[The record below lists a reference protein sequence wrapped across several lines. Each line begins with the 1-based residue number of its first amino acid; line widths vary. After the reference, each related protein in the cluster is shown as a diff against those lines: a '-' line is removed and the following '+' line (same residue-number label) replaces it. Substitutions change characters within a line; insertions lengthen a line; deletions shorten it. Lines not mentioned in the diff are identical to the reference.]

1 MRLNAGRRDTLP
13 ICVALDLETTGLDP
27 AQDTIIEIGAV
38 KFQGRQV
45 LDTFETLVN
54 PYREIPTEVRRLTGI
69 GQGLVDKAPPF
80 PALAEDLMDFVGPHL
95 VVGHRIAFDLDFL
108 SRQGLPFANEV
119 FDTWDLASILLPHS
133 TDYSLQTLARELGA
147 EHSRPHR
154 ALPDAQATR
163 EIFLVML
170 EKASELDPAT
180 VSYIRHLASLAQW
193 PEGRMLEQLVGHAVS
208 NTSQMG
214 LTGVDLDSLAKRLGR
229 TDGTVRPTKNME
241 PLDAEQLAGHLAP
254 GGLFSRKYS
263 GFEHRPQQ
271 VEMMRAVAGAINS
284 GEHMMVEGGTGVG
297 KSLAYLLP
305 AILYS
310 LKNGARVVVS
320 TNTINLQ
327 EQLLQKDIPALV
339 KVLEEDGVIPAGQ
352 FRAASLKGRA
362 NYLCPRRWRRLAGG
376 EGLSEDE
383 ARLLSKTLIWL
394 QYTAD
399 GDRSEINLS
408 WKDSGIWS
416 RISAGDKGQCPGVRG
431 EGPCFL
437 RAARERADAAHILV
451 VNHALL
457 LSDLARGG
465 GLLPEYQHLI
475 IDEAH
480 HLEEGATRQL
490 GFLVSQGRLAEEL
503 ETLGRLLGDARSALM
518 RSGSSSVLTEQ
529 FEALA
534 GDLDARWPRRT
545 RASWDRL
552 WDLVER
558 FMDQH
563 HEGGGDLYQL
573 RIARS
578 TRAQPGWSE
587 VEIAWENL
595 DVVLAEGVKG
605 LERLQHFL
613 DTLSLAD
620 QTIDE
625 VIPEIT
631 TWLEGLGEMR
641 DQLSSL
647 ITAPAEESRIEWIAR
662 GDDSSN
668 RSDIVLH
675 SAPLNVGAELD
686 ERLFSRKRSVI
697 LTSATLATQGN
708 FDYFRQRVGVL
719 EGAELAV
726 GSPFDYRRA
735 ALLLIPEDMPP
746 LDAWDYQRAMESILV
761 GLVKALTGRVMVLY
775 TSHASLRS
783 AARAI
788 RGPLEAEGIQVLAQ
802 GIDGSPRR
810 IVRRFADNPKG
821 VILGTSS
828 FWEGVDL
835 SGGVLKALVI
845 ARIPFHVPTEPIFAA
860 RSSEYEDP
868 FHQYAIPQAVLRFR
882 QGIGRLIRGS
892 EDRGAVVILDK
903 RIISRSYGR
912 AFLDSA
918 GNWTVRTEPLSAIP
932 GSVSEWVRERS

>member
-1 MRLNAGRRDTLP
+1 MRLNAERRDTPP
-13 ICVALDLETTGLDP
+13 ICVSLDLETTGLDP
-27 AQDTIIEIGAV
+27 AKDTIIEIGAV
-38 KFQGRQV
+38 KFQGHQI
-45 LDTFETLVN
+45 LYTFQSLVN
-54 PYREIPTEVRRLTGI
+54 PYQEIPAEVKRLTGI
-69 GQGLVDKAPPF
+69 GQGLVDEAPPF
-80 PALAEDLMDFVGPHL
+80 PALAGDLLDFVGPHL
-95 VVGHRIAFDLDFL
+95 VIGHRISFDLDFL
-108 SRQGLPFANEV
+108 SKQGLPLGNEV
-119 FDTWDLASILLPHS
+119 FDTWDLASVLLPHS
-133 TDYSLQTLARELGA
+133 TDYSLATLAHELGA

-154 ALPDAQATR
+154 ALSDAQAAR
-163 EIFLVML
+163 EIFLFML

-180 VSYIRHLASLAQW
+180 VAYIRHLASLARW
-193 PEGRMLEQLVGHAVS
+193 TEGRLLEQLVSHTGS
-208 NTSQMG
+208 DTTQMG
-214 LTGVDLDSLAKRLGR
+214 LTGIDLDSLAKRLAR
-229 TDGTVRPTKNME
+229 TDGTVRTTKNLE
-241 PLDAEQLAGHLAP
+241 PVDPEQMAGHLVP
-254 GGLFSRKYS
+254 GGLFCRKYS

-284 GEHMMVEGGTGVG
+284 GEHMIVEGGTGVG

-305 AILYS
+305 AVLYS

-339 KVLEEDGVIPAGQ
+339 KVLEGDGVIPADQ

-362 NYLCPRRWRRLAGG
+362 NYLCPRRWRRIAGG
-376 EGLSEDE
+376 ESLSEDE

-394 QYTAD
+394 QETAE
-399 GDRSEINLS
+399 GDRGEINLS
-408 WKDSGIWS
+408 MKDSGIWN

-437 RAARERADAAHILV
+437 RAARERAEAAHILV

-457 LSDLARGG
+457 LSDLALGG

-490 GFLVSQGRLAEEL
+490 GSLVSQDKLAEDL
-503 ETLGRLLGDARSALM
+503 ETLGRLLGDARSAIM
-518 RSGSSSVLTEQ
+518 SSGVSSVQVGQ

-534 GDLDARWPRRT
+534 GELDARWPRRART
-545 RASWDRL
+545 SWDRL
-552 WDLVER
+552 WDLIER
-558 FMDQH
+558 FLDQH
-563 HEGGGDLYQL
+563 HEDGGDLYQL

-595 DVVLAEGVKG
+595 DVVLADEVKG

-613 DTLSLAD
+613 DTLSLPD

-625 VIPEIT
+625 VILDLS

-647 ITAPAEESRIEWIAR
+647 IAAPAEESRIDWIDR
-662 GDDSSN
+662 GSDSSN

-675 SAPLNVGAELD
+675 SAPLNVGPELD

-708 FDYFRQRVGVL
+708 FDYFRQRVGVP
-719 EGAELAV
+719 EGAEMAV

-761 GLVKALTGRVMVLY
+761 GLGKAFTGRVMALY
-775 TSHASLRS
+775 TSHAALRS

-810 IVRRFADNPKG
+810 IIRRFAENPKG

-828 FWEGVDL
+828 LWEGVDL

-845 ARIPFHVPTEPIFAA
+845 ARLPFHVPTDPIFAA

-868 FHQYAIPQAVLRFR
+868 FHQYAIPQSVLRFR

-892 EDRGAVVILDK
+892 EDRGAVVVLDR

-912 AFLDSA
+912 SFLESV

-932 GSVSEWVRERS
+932 GSASEWVRERS